1 MVEPRNLT
9 YTVSPPAR
17 LGAMQVELPASKSL
31 SARALVISALAGGTG
46 GVRNVARCDD
56 TDVMLSA
63 LEAERRGCAE
73 VDVHGAG
80 TAMRFLTAYFS
91 LRPARVEIDGSA
103 RMRQRPI
110 GILVDALRSLGASI
124 RYAGDEGFPPLTVG
138 GGAMRGGELRLAA
151 SVSSQYVS
159 ALLMIAPMLAGG
171 LRLTLEGRIASR
183 PYIEMTLALMRSYGA
198 RAEWQGC
205 DTICVEEGGYKARP
219 YSVESDWS
227 AASYWYEMLA
237 LAPAG
242 SGPLTLKGLAAES
255 LQGDARVAEYF
266 QALGVATRFGDEGA
280 ILEKCGAPA
289 ERLDA
294 DLGGEPD
301 LAQTLIAT
309 CCALGVKFRLGGLAN
324 LRVKETDRIAA
335 METELAKLGF
345 AVGDDGAGT
354 VEWGGGRTTPACG
367 RAATI
372 ATYDDHRMA
381 MSLAP
386 LCLRLGSIAVADPAV
401 VAKSYPGYW
410 DGLREAGFGVRQ
422 E

>member
-1 MVEPRNLT
+1 MTDTRNLT
-9 YTVSPPAR
+9 YTVSAPAR
-17 LGAMQVELPASKSL
+17 LGAMQVDLPASKSL
-31 SARALVISALAGGTG
+31 SARALILSALAGGADD
-46 GVRNVARCDD
+46 VQNVARCDD
-56 TDVMLSA
+56 TDVMLRA
-63 LEAERRGCAE
+63 LEAERRGE
-73 VDVHGAG
+73 TSVDVHGAG

-91 LRPARVEIDGSA
+91 LRPARMTIDGSA
-103 RMRQRPI
+103 RMRRRPI
-110 GILVDALRSLGASI
+110 GILVDALRSLGAGI
-124 RYAGDEGFPPLTVG
+124 LYAGDEGFPPLTVG

-183 PYIEMTLALMRSYGA
+183 PYIHMTLALMRRYGA
-198 RAEWQGC
+198 RADWQDS
-205 DTICVEEGGYKARP
+205 DTICVEEGGYAPRP
-219 YSVESDWS
+219 YRVESDWS

-242 SGPLTLKGLAAES
+242 SGPLTLHGLAAES

-266 QALGVATRFGDEGA
+266 RALGVATRFSDEGA
-280 ILEKCGAPA
+280 VLEKTGVPA

-324 LRVKETDRIAA
+324 LRVKETDRISA
-335 METELAKLGF
+335 METELAKLGY

-354 VEWGGGRTTPACG
+354 VEWGGETATPACG
-367 RAATI
+367 RVATI

-410 DGLREAGFGVRQ
+410 DGLRKAGFIVK
-422 E
+422 EE